1 MPNSIIFRFISQ
13 RYFTDNLHNIS
24 VVAFRKSYK
33 RQGENRLKKIIK
45 MGMKSGSIYVSEC
58 FACVHICTMCA
69 MMP

>member
-45 MGMKSGSIYVSEC
+45 MGMKSGSIMCLSVLPVC
-58 FACVHICTMCA
+58 IFVPCV
-69 MMP
+69 P